1 MAMEW
6 QTPYSRGFNTS
17 FGYLGGGEDH
27 YTQAGM
33 QQEWGCFGTD
43 LWNTRGPAYG
53 TNGTYAAYLYNSEA
67 LRIIKEHPEP
77 EVNPLFVYLATQT
90 MHAPVQ
96 VPSYWSDMYRSDTYT
111 KTYAVSNGMATVTD
125 SILGNVSLALQQ
137 RRMWNHTLIVHLSDN
152 GGPVWKHMASHANNF
167 PLCAPHCSPSAHAV
181 YRCSAIAFNEFLAFG
196 QAGREALQ
204 F

>member
-1 MAMEW
+1 MAMDW
-6 QTPYSRGFNTS
+6 QTPYGRGFNTS

-43 LWNTRGPAYG
+43 LWDTHGPAYG
-53 TNGTYAAYLYNSEA
+53 ENGTYAAYLYNAAA
-67 LRIIKEHPEP
+67 LRIIAQHPEP
-77 EVNPLFVYLATQT
+77 EANPLFVYLATQT

-125 SILGNVSLALQQ
+125 SILGNVSLALKQ
-137 RRMWNHTLIVHLSDN
+137 RGMWNRTLIVHLSDN
-152 GGPVWKHMASHANNF
+152 GGPVWKQMASHANNF
-167 PLCAPHCSPSAHAV
+167 PLCAP
-181 YRCSAIAFNEFLAFG
+181 IATAMTQCVEPLTNSWHG
-196 QAGREALQ
+196 GMSCV
-204 F
+204 